1 MDVQNKVDEIVA
13 AVENARSMPMS
24 ASCVVNRA
32 ELVGL
37 LQDLR
42 AALPAELAQAQSVM
56 ADHEQVVAEAEAQA
70 ERIIQGAHSERGSLI
85 SDTEVVRRAQAEADR
100 ILAEARAEVE
110 TKRVEADDYV
120 DSKLANF
127 EVVLTKTLG
136 AVGRGRTKL
145 RGDSSVFESDA
156 DGESDGE
163 EFRPQSRITPSPEVD
178 EYVDVKLAT
187 LENVLSATLEAVGK
201 GRDKLLGKAPIDE
214 LGAYLAAADQAQ
226 QAKDR
231 AEAVAAGFAADANGD
246 DIAWYREDVP
256 QQQTWPEQTPA
267 AAGWQAPAPTS
278 TRRPRSSPA
287 ASTPRCTAAATTR
300 PARPT
305 RTAPS
310 GGSRPAATCSRSTRS
325 TRSSPATRPGR
336 SRAATATCSRSRATA
351 RSSTMPG
358 GTPSRRPG
366 RLPAAAGQPARPS
379 AAAAGGPGRDQLLRH
394 QHDRHDQA
402 PGARRPVGRER
413 PDRSG
418 PGRAARTEVGPGG
431 RLR

>member
-267 AAGWQAPAPTS
+267 AAGWQAP
-278 TRRPRSSPA
+278 
-287 ASTPRCTAAATTR
+287 
-300 PARPT
+300 
-305 RTAPS
+305 
-310 GGSRPAATCSRSTRS
+310 
-325 TRSSPATRPGR
+325 
-336 SRAATATCSRSRATA
+336 
-351 RSSTMPG
+351 
-358 GTPSRRPG
+358 GTD
-366 RLPAAAGQPARPS
+366 QY
-379 AAAAGGPGRDQLLRH
+379 AAAAEQ
-394 QHDRHDQA
+394 
-402 PGARRPVGRER
+402 
-413 PDRSG
+413 
-418 PGRAARTEVGPGG
+418 PGG
-431 RLR
+431 QYAEVYGGGYDPAGQADPYGTQWGQQTGGYVQQEHPQHPQQPGYPAGQEQGGYGYVQPQQGYGAQQYDAWGNPQPEAGGGYPQPPANPPALPQQQQAGLDETSFFDTSMIDMTRLRELGGR

>member
-1 MDVQNKVDEIVA
+1 MDVQNKVDQIVA

-56 ADHEQVVAEAEAQA
+56 ADHEQVVADAQAEA
-70 ERIIQGAHSERGSLI
+70 ERIIHGAHTERGSLI

-110 TKRVEADDYV
+110 AKRAEADDYV

-136 AVGRGRTKL
+136 SVGRGRIKL
-145 RGDSSVFESDA
+145 RGDAGVFETDFG
-156 DGESDGE
+156 GESDGD
-163 EFRPQSRITPSPEVD
+163 EFQPQRISPSPEVD

-187 LENVLSATLEAVGK
+187 LETVLGKTLEAVGK

-226 QAKDR
+226 QAKNR
-231 AEAVAAGFAADANGD
+231 AEAVAAGFAADQDGEEVP
-246 DIAWYREDVP
+246 WYREEVP

-267 AAGWQAPAPTS
+267 AAGWQAPGTDQY
-278 TRRPRSSPA
+278 
-287 ASTPRCTAAATTR
+287 
-300 PARPT
+300 
-305 RTAPS
+305 
-310 GGSRPAATCSRSTRS
+310 
-325 TRSSPATRPGR
+325 
-336 SRAATATCSRSRATA
+336 AATAQQQGGQYAEVYGGGFDPAGQADPYGAQYGYGQQQQPQQQGYQTGQQDGYGYPQQQQGFTA
-351 RSSTMPG
+351 QQYDAYGYPQ
-358 GTPSRRPG
+358 P
-366 RLPAAAGQPARPS
+366 PAAPPAVP
-379 AAAAGGPGRDQLLRH
+379 Q
-394 QHDRHDQA
+394 QA
-402 PGARRPVGRER
+402 PQQPGLDETSFFDTSMIDMTRLREL
-413 PDRSG
+413 
-418 PGRAARTEVGPGG
+418 GG
-431 RLR
+431 R